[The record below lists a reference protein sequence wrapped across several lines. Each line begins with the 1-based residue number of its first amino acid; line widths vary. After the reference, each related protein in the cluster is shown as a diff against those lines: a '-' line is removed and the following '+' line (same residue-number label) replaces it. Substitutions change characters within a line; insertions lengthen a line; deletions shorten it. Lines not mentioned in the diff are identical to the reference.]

1 MLRYYQLTKKLLGIY
16 QKNQDYENITRE
28 DAKVIFHKIY
38 DDIRGNIY
46 GSPEEKPRLISNPTI
61 DGDFLQLAV
70 SQREDKQDEFEYF
83 SMNFYLVE
91 KHYYDVEEMIA
102 KGQVIHSY
110 SPRDEES
117 IQESFEEVV
126 TYLYLYNKRIHNGE
140 LMHILSMNFFK
151 ILKEQCGLCEI
162 STPS

>member
-16 QKNQDYENITRE
+16 QKNQDYDKITRD

-38 DDIRGNIY
+38 DDIRVNIY
-46 GSPEEKPRLISNPTI
+46 GSPQEKPRLISNPMI
-61 DGDFLQLAV
+61 
-70 SQREDKQDEFEYF
+70 DEFEYF
-83 SMNFYLVE
+83 SMNFYLME

-110 SPRDEES
+110 SPRDEDS

-126 TYLYLYNKRIHNGE
+126 TYIYLHSKRVNNSDLTHT
-140 LMHILSMNFFK
+140 LSMNFYK